1 MGIRRVVTGHDDQ
14 GKAVFAS
21 DGVVDPIT
29 LDLLPQAAFYRLW
42 GADGPVRFPN
52 DGSQPEGHAYF
63 PPVGGFRVGLFSV
76 APNSVAMPE
85 DLDVGAAFAEMEARL
100 PGLAAHMEPDHPGMH
115 TTATVDFEYVVSGR
129 CVLELDD
136 GATRELGPGDT
147 VVQNGTRHAWR
158 NPFDEP
164 CVMIVML
171 VGAEHDHVPPAG

>member
-21 DGVVDPIT
+21 DGVVAPIV
-29 LDLLPQAAFYRLW
+29 LDLLPQADFYRLW
-42 GADGPVRFPN
+42 GADGPVQLPN
-52 DGSQPEGHAYF
+52 DGSQPTGHAYF
-63 PPVGGFRVGLFSV
+63 PPVGGFRVGLFTV
-76 APNSVAMPE
+76 APASVTVRDGV
-85 DLDVGAAFAEMEARL
+85 DLGAAFAEMEAQL

-115 TTATVDFEYVVSGR
+115 TTATVDVEYVVSGR

-164 CVMIVML
+164 CVMVVMI
-171 VGAEHDHVPPAG
+171 VGAPHADVAAAG